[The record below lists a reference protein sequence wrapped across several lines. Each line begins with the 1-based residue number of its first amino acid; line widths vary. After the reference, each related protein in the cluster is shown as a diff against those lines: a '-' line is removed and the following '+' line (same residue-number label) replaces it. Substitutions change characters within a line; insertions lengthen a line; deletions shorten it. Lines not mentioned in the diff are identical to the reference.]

1 MAPLVQH
8 TNSSRN
14 MTEDI
19 SEELEEI
26 ASRLSSHRGAA
37 EEQTYSGSTGDIVA
51 RLEKIGIHT
60 HKAKVAEVADLLFG
74 DDVRSRPSAHRRID
88 DRQFEILARAFL
100 LYVNFSYEFEEI
112 AGFIKGKTSY
122 DDILF
127 RLKAGLVLID
137 EIGENAGVPTP
148 LSPGAPTTAV

>member
-1 MAPLVQH
+1 MTQVP
-8 TNSSRN
+8 NSRN
-14 MTEDI
+14 AMTEEI

-26 ASRLSSHRGAA
+26 ANKLTSRRGSA
-37 EEQTYSGSTGDIVA
+37 EEQNYSGSTGDVVA

-88 DRQFEILARAFL
+88 DKQFEILARAFL
-100 LYVNFSYEFEEI
+100 LYVNFSYEFEEL
-112 AGFIKGKTSY
+112 AGFVRGQISY

-137 EIGENAGVPTP
+137 EMGEHAGIPTP
-148 LSPGAPTTAV
+148 LATGVIPSVEE

>member
-1 MAPLVQH
+1 M
-8 TNSSRN
+8 N
-14 MTEDI
+14 EEI

-26 ASRLSSHRGAA
+26 ANRLTSHRGSV
-37 EEQTYSGSTGDIVA
+37 EEQNYSGSTGDVVS

-100 LYVNFSYEFEEI
+100 LYVNFSYEFEEL

-137 EIGENAGVPTP
+137 EIGEHSGVPTP
-148 LSPGAPTTAV
+148 LSPAAKTN

>member
-1 MAPLVQH
+1 
-8 TNSSRN
+8 
-14 MTEDI
+14 MTEEI

-26 ASRLSSHRGAA
+26 ANRLTSRRGNQ
-37 EEQTYSGSTGDIVA
+37 EEQNYSGSTGDVVT

-88 DRQFEILARAFL
+88 DQQFEILARAFL

-112 AGFIKGKTSY
+112 ADFIKGRSSY
-122 DDILF
+122 DDVLF

-137 EIGENAGVPTP
+137 EIGEHAGVPTP
-148 LSPGAPTTAV
+148 LTSPAS

>member
-1 MAPLVQH
+1 MISA
-8 TNSSRN
+8 TNTTTVSRP
-14 MTEDI
+14 MSEDI
-19 SEELEEI
+19 SEDLEEI
-26 ASRLSSHRGAA
+26 ANRLTSRRAGTD
-37 EEQTYSGSTGDIVA
+37 QDQNYSGSTGDVVN

-74 DDVRSRPSAHRRID
+74 NDVRARPSAHRRID

-112 AGFIKGKTSY
+112 ADFLAGKATYY
-122 DDILF
+122 DVLF

-137 EIGENAGVPTP
+137 EIADQAGISTSTH
-148 LSPGAPTTAV
+148 LS

>member
-1 MAPLVQH
+1 M
-8 TNSSRN
+8 S
-14 MTEDI
+14 EEI

-26 ASRLSSHRGAA
+26 ANKLTSRRGAP
-37 EEQTYSGSTGDIVA
+37 EQEQNNSGSTGDVVN

-74 DDVRSRPSAHRRID
+74 GDVRTRPGAHRRID
-88 DRQFEILARAFL
+88 DQQFEILARAFL

-112 AGFIKGKTSY
+112 ADFINGKSSY
-122 DDILF
+122 DDVLF

-137 EIGENAGVPTP
+137 EIAEQAGI
-148 LSPGAPTTAV
+148 SPQNS

>member
-1 MAPLVQH
+1 MISA
-8 TNSSRN
+8 TNTTTVSRP
-14 MTEDI
+14 MSEDI
-19 SEELEEI
+19 SEDLEEI
-26 ASRLSSHRGAA
+26 ANRLTSRRAGTD
-37 EEQTYSGSTGDIVA
+37 QDQNYSGSTGDVVN

-74 DDVRSRPSAHRRID
+74 NDVRARPSAHRRID

-112 AGFIKGKTSY
+112 ADFLAGKATY
-122 DDILF
+122 DDVLF

-137 EIGENAGVPTP
+137 EIADQAGISTSTH
-148 LSPGAPTTAV
+148 LS

>member
-1 MAPLVQH
+1 MISATHYKTQ
-8 TNSSRN
+8 SRH
-14 MTEDI
+14 MSEDI
-19 SEELEEI
+19 SEDLEEI
-26 ASRLSSHRGAA
+26 ASRLTSRRAGTA
-37 EEQTYSGSTGDIVA
+37 EDLNNSGSTGDIVI

-60 HKAKVAEVADLLFG
+60 HKAKVAEVSDLLFG

-88 DRQFEILARAFL
+88 DKQFEVLARAFL

-112 AGFIKGKTSY
+112 ADFIKGKSSY

-137 EIGENAGVPTP
+137 EIADQVGIAGPHED
-148 LSPGAPTTAV
+148 A

>member
-1 MAPLVQH
+1 M
-8 TNSSRN
+8 ND
-14 MTEDI
+14 EI

-26 ASRLSSHRGAA
+26 ASRLTSHRGNA
-37 EEQTYSGSTGDIVA
+37 EEQNYSGSTGDVVS

-88 DRQFEILARAFL
+88 DTQFEILARAFL

-112 AGFIKGKTSY
+112 AGFIKGESSY
-122 DDILF
+122 DEILF

-137 EIGENAGVPTP
+137 EIGEHSGVPTP
-148 LSPGAPTTAV
+148 LSPSTSSSQS

>member
-1 MAPLVQH
+1 MISATQY
-8 TNSSRN
+8 SRQSRT
-14 MTEDI
+14 MSEDI
-19 SEELEEI
+19 SEDLEEI
-26 ASRLSSHRGAA
+26 ASRLTTRRSNNDQDQSN
-37 EEQTYSGSTGDIVA
+37 SGSTGDVVA

-112 AGFIKGKTSY
+112 ADFLKGKASY
-122 DDILF
+122 DDVLF

-137 EIGENAGVPTP
+137 EIAEQAGVSGNT
-148 LSPGAPTTAV
+148 SA

>member
-1 MAPLVQH
+1 MTQIGNTNLSKVMA
-8 TNSSRN
+8 
-14 MTEDI
+14 EEI

-26 ASRLSSHRGAA
+26 ANRLSTHRVSA
-37 EEQTYSGSTGDIVA
+37 EEQNYSGSTGDVVA

-100 LYVNFSYEFEEI
+100 LYVNFSYEFEEL
-112 AGFIKGKTSY
+112 AGFVRGTTNY

-137 EIGENAGVPTP
+137 EMGEHAGVPTP
-148 LSPGAPTTAV
+148 LSQSKQS

>member
-1 MAPLVQH
+1 M
-8 TNSSRN
+8 ND
-14 MTEDI
+14 DI

-26 ASRLSSHRGAA
+26 ASRLTSRRESAD
-37 EEQTYSGSTGDIVA
+37 EQNYSGSTGDVVT

-112 AGFIKGKTSY
+112 AAFIKGQTSY
-122 DDILF
+122 DDVLF

-137 EIGENAGVPTP
+137 EIGEQAGVPTP
-148 LSPGAPTTAV
+148 LSAPVPTNKV

>member
-1 MAPLVQH
+1 M
-8 TNSSRN
+8 S
-14 MTEDI
+14 EEI
-19 SEELEEI
+19 SDELEEI
-26 ASRLSSHRGAA
+26 ASRLTSRRGAA
-37 EEQTYSGSTGDIVA
+37 DDQNYSGSTGDVVT

-74 DDVRSRPSAHRRID
+74 GEVRSRPSAHRRID

-112 AGFIKGKTSY
+112 ADFINKKTSY
-122 DDILF
+122 DDVLF

-137 EIGENAGVPTP
+137 EIADQSGVPTP
-148 LSPGAPTTAV
+148 MKPVAPEANA